1 MNTGNLKRQ
10 LYLYGKINKQN
21 KKKKTNSYRG
31 IYSFLH
37 NLFLFNSQEF

>member
-21 KKKKTNSYRG
+21 KKKTNSLQRD
-31 IYSFLH
+31 
-37 NLFLFNSQEF
+37 LFFFA